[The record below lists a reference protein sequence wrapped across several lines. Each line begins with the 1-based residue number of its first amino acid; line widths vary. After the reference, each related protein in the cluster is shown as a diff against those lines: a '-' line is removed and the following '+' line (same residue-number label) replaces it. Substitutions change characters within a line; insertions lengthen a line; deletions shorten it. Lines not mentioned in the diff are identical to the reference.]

1 MDDQG
6 MQERLSKDVNEL
18 VATAHRLAD
27 ALGISN
33 HHAGSDENDAACSE
47 CGGDD
52 FANGA
57 MAAQAAE
64 HSAAGAAA
72 VQQEIFL
79 GLEVDQ
85 CSGQLSVR
93 NRNNVFVTIPRGPQV
108 TVDVA
113 IDGQGYWY
121 WRCGS
126 SGERSRGEPNYRQ
139 RVKRLKI
146 THSTDGRKITW
157 RCFDLL

>member
-18 VATAHRLAD
+18 VAAAHRLAD
-27 ALGISN
+27 ALGVAN
-33 HHAGSDENDAACSE
+33 HHDVNEADAACLE
-47 CGGDD
+47 CGDD

-57 MAAQAAE
+57 AAAE
-64 HSAAGAAA
+64 AAAGGATATA
-72 VQQEIFL
+72 TVPQEIFL

-85 CSGQLSVR
+85 CSGQLLVR
-93 NRNNVFVTIPRGPQV
+93 NRNNVFVAIPRGPLV

-146 THSTDGRKITW
+146 THSTDNRKITW

>member
-1 MDDQG
+1 MENQS
-6 MQERLSKDVNEL
+6 MQERLSKDVSEL

-27 ALGISN
+27 SLGVSN
-33 HHAGSDENDAACSE
+33 HHGVSDGDPVCPE
-47 CGGDD
+47 CTDD
-52 FANGA
+52 FADGA
-57 MAAQAAE
+57 MAAETAE
-64 HSAAGAAA
+64 QGVTAAA

-93 NRNNVFVTIPRGPQV
+93 NRNNVFVTIPRGPQI

-113 IDGQGYWY
+113 IDGQGFWF

-139 RVKRLKI
+139 RIKRLKV